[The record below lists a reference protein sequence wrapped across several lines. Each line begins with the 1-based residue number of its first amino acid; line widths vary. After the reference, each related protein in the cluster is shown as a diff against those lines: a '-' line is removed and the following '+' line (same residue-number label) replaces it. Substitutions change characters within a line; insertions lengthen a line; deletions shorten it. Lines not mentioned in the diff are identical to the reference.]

1 MRALDD
7 EDEKEATVYVTIVPY
22 RAVQNVSP
30 AQQGA
35 RTSGMKQDAKDVLQI
50 PKQPN
55 LDRLPQLLLP
65 NETPC
70 QLLLPLPRRKNLS
83 ALLASSSYQQYNG
96 LLSQ

>member
-1 MRALDD
+1 MRALDA
-7 EDEKEATVYVTIVPY
+7 EVEKEATVYVTIVPY

-35 RTSGMKQDAKDVLQI
+35 RTCGMKQVDAKDVLQI

-70 QLLLPLPRRKNLS
+70 Q
-83 ALLASSSYQQYNG
+83 
-96 LLSQ
+96 